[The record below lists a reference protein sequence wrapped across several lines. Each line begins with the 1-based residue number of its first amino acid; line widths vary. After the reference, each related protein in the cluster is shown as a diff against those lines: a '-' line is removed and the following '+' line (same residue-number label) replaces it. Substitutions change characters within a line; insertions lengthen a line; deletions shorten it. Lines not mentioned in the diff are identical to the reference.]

1 MGTYSRPGLTQGESA
16 LIDKSGSKINKELLD
31 FGVNFETAKAN
42 IRLNEEAA
50 LTQQMQIYRQAE
62 EIDDPNAAE
71 NSVARS
77 LATQL
82 RAQADDLYYTTIN
95 SMGEDQT
102 DTIKKEQ
109 NIINAVQDLG
119 GNLGVIQ
126 LESENYVNAIRDGE
140 ADLVGFDSDPGARA
154 LYNNMGLY
162 GGSGSSVNGV
172 NPVQI
177 EIINGNSILSQEY
190 IDTDGKKQVYKYS
203 LNNQALSRANGAQ
216 APVRLVDK
224 KAVLGG
230 YEGEWGTQVKKYP
243 ALKKSLTDNRGN
255 KRTVQE
261 TILYDQQAKEAYNGI
276 VNDEQAIAL
285 IDSDDYQMLVFNGF
299 YEPGKD
305 ETWTGSEDQRKNL
318 QKAKADYLMDT
329 YSQSDRTTQEDGENV
344 AGSTTLNDPKKE
356 GKGDKKGPSLNH
368 TDFIENTF
376 NKIEGAVD
384 IVETPNGLPPK
395 IKDAKKGKV
404 YQNKAEFNKDGSKNP
419 DFEKV
424 YRFDGEKY
432 VELDPGKDSFAD
444 QEKLRVERLDEI
456 KKYLLRARTGSGV
469 EKIIKGSS
477 TEITKEDKVIPP
489 GEIKKDGIYKKTGA
503 GTSQNPTTYTL
514 IDIEKDFD
522 ENIFSTPEAMENKL
536 NQELGIKAPYKGL

>member
-71 NSVARS
+71 NSVARGF
-77 LATQL
+77 ANQL

-126 LESENYVNAIRDGE
+126 LESKKMVDMINNGE
-140 ADLVGFDSDPGARA
+140 SGLIGLSSQPGAREF
-154 LYNNMGLY
+154 YSNMGLY
-162 GGSGSSVNGV
+162 GGAGSSVNGV
-172 NPVQI
+172 KPVQI

-203 LNNQALSRANGAQ
+203 LNGQANSRANGAQ
-216 APVRLVDK
+216 APVTMVDK

-305 ETWTGSEDQRKNL
+305 ETWTGSEDQRRGL
-318 QKAKADYLMDT
+318 QKAKADYLVDT
-329 YSQSDRTTQEDGENV
+329 YSQSDRTTQEDGKNV
-344 AGSTTLNDPKKE
+344 AGSTTLNDPKKQGKSEEE
-356 GKGDKKGPSLNH
+356 GNNLNH

-376 NKIEGAVD
+376 NKIEDVKVPG
-384 IVETPNGLPPK
+384 
-395 IKDAKKGKV
+395 KGKNV
-404 YQNKAEFNKDGSKNP
+404 QLKLSHPPIVKEAKPGKLYQNQDYTSA

-424 YRFDGEKY
+424 YRFDGTRY
-432 VELDPGKDSFAD
+432 VELDPEKAD
-444 QEKLRVERLDEI
+444 QEKLKVQRLDKIKEYLENHPSSKVFRGSNAEVKESNSVDNPDPNKLYRKGGTIAKPTFKEI
-456 KKYLLRARTGSGV
+456 
-469 EKIIKGSS
+469 
-477 TEITKEDKVIPP
+477 
-489 GEIKKDGIYKKTGA
+489 
-503 GTSQNPTTYTL
+503 
-514 IDIEKDFD
+514 DFD
-522 ENIFSTPEAMENKL
+522 DLFREDVLGDLNKMEVALNKA
-536 NQELGIKAPYKGL
+536 LGINPI

>member
-16 LIDKSGSKINKELLD
+16 LIDKSGSKINTELLD

-50 LTQQMQIYRQAE
+50 LTQQMQVYRQAE

-126 LESENYVNAIRDGE
+126 LESKKMVDMINNGE
-140 ADLVGFDSDPGARA
+140 SGLIGLSSQPGAREF
-154 LYNNMGLY
+154 YSNMGLY
-162 GGSGSSVNGV
+162 GGAGSSVNGV
-172 NPVQI
+172 KAVQI
-177 EIINGNSILSQEY
+177 EIQNGNTVFSQEY
-190 IDTDGKKQVYKYS
+190 IDKDGKKQVYKYS
-203 LNNQALSRANGAQ
+203 LNGQANSRANGAQ
-216 APVRLVDK
+216 APVTMVDK

-230 YEGEWGTQVKKYP
+230 YEGEWGAQVKKYP
-243 ALKKSLTDNRGN
+243 ALKMSLTDNRGN

-261 TILYDQQAKEAYNGI
+261 TILYNQQAKEAYNGI
-276 VNDEQAIAL
+276 INDEQAIAL

-299 YEPGKD
+299 YKPGKD

-318 QKAKADYLMDT
+318 QKAKADYLVDT
-329 YSQSDRTTQEDGENV
+329 YSQSDRTTQEDGKDV

-356 GKGDKKGPSLNH
+356 GKGGKSNKK
-368 TDFIENTF
+368 E
-376 NKIEGAVD
+376 EEE
-384 IVETPNGLPPK
+384 IVEEYNFYDQLDEAQVKNSVITKSEKDEKGNEVEFNALDK
-395 IKDAKKGKV
+395 VQTIKDIKEIMLKEKPGLV
-404 YQNKAEFNKDGSKNP
+404 VKASSKSLDGQIDREADDYNADDLYIKNP
-419 DFEKV
+419 PSNKVQDDF
-424 YRFDGEKY
+424 R
-432 VELDPGKDSFAD
+432 
-444 QEKLRVERLDEI
+444 
-456 KKYLLRARTGSGV
+456 
-469 EKIIKGSS
+469 IIPFG
-477 TEITKEDKVIPP
+477 
-489 GEIKKDGIYKKTGA
+489 
-503 GTSQNPTTYTL
+503 
-514 IDIEKDFD
+514 DIEKYIASGRGDGFD
-522 ENIFSTPEAMENKL
+522 IDLINDWII
-536 NQELGIKAPYKGL
+536 NQFNMSKSKKSPI

>member
-16 LIDKSGSKINKELLD
+16 LIDKSGSKINTELLD

-71 NSVARS
+71 NSVARGF
-77 LATQL
+77 ANQL

-102 DTIKKEQ
+102 DTIKKEE

-154 LYNNMGLY
+154 LYSNMGLY
-162 GGSGSSVNGV
+162 GGAGSSVNGV

-216 APVRLVDK
+216 APVTMVDK

-230 YEGEWGTQVKKYP
+230 YEGEWKTQVKKYP
-243 ALKKSLTDNRGN
+243 ALKMSLTDNRGN
-255 KRTVQE
+255 KKTVQE
-261 TILYDQQAKEAYNGI
+261 TMLYDQQAKEAYNGI

-305 ETWTGSEDQRKNL
+305 ETWNGSEDQKRNL
-318 QKAKADYLMDT
+318 QKAKADYLVDA
-329 YSQSDRTTQEDGENV
+329 YSQSDRTTQKGDNNV
-344 AGSTTLNDPKKE
+344 AGSTILNDPKS
-356 GKGDKKGPSLNH
+356 GKGEKKVPNLNH

-376 NKIEGAVD
+376 NEIEVD
-384 IVETPNGLPPK
+384 EVDVEGPLVK
-395 IKDAKKGKV
+395 IKDAKPGKL
-404 YQNKAEFNKDGSKNP
+404 YRNETEFYPNGNRNP
-419 DFEKV
+419 DYKKT
-424 YRFDGEKY
+424 YRFDGKKY
-432 VELDPGKDSFAD
+432 VYLDPEKDDFPD
-444 QEKLRVERLDEI
+444 PEKLKVQRLDEI
-456 KKYLLRARTGSGV
+456 KEYLENHPSSKVFRGNNAEVKESNSVDNPDPNKLYR
-469 EKIIKGSS
+469 KGG
-477 TEITKEDKVIPP
+477 TIAKPTFKEI
-489 GEIKKDGIYKKTGA
+489 
-503 GTSQNPTTYTL
+503 
-514 IDIEKDFD
+514 DFD
-522 ENIFSTPEAMENKL
+522 DLFREDVLGDLNKMEVALNKA
-536 NQELGIKAPYKGL
+536 LGITPI

>member
-71 NSVARS
+71 NSVARGF
-77 LATQL
+77 ANQL

-102 DTIKKEQ
+102 DTIKKEE
-109 NIINAVQDLG
+109 NIINAVKDLG

-243 ALKKSLTDNRGN
+243 ALKMSLTDNRGN

-261 TILYDQQAKEAYNGI
+261 TILYNQQAKEAYNGI
-276 VNDEQAIAL
+276 INDEQAIAL

-299 YEPGKD
+299 YKPGKD
-305 ETWTGSEDQRKNL
+305 ETWNGSEDQKRNL
-318 QKAKADYLMDT
+318 QKAKADYLVDT
-329 YSQSDRTTQEDGENV
+329 YSQSDRTTQKDGENV

-356 GKGDKKGPSLNH
+356 GKGGKGDKKGPSLNH
-368 TDFIENTF
+368 TEFINTLGSVTDVQETSSGL
-376 NKIEGAVD
+376 KGVPAVA
-384 IVETPNGLPPK
+384 
-395 IKDAKKGKV
+395 DAKPGKIYVNDKG
-404 YQNKAEFNKDGSKNP
+404 QR
-419 DFEKV
+419 
-424 YRFDGEKY
+424 YRFNGKTRKY
-432 VELDPGKDSFAD
+432 DKVDKSDKDL
-444 QEKLRVERLDEI
+444 ETLRVRKLADI
-456 KKYLLRARTGSGV
+456 KKYLLKARKAKDLDIKPGDHPEVKIAMEGDETYNPELLYRKEGKVSGNTNT
-469 EKIIKGSS
+469 I
-477 TEITKEDKVIPP
+477 
-489 GEIKKDGIYKKTGA
+489 
-503 GTSQNPTTYTL
+503 TYTP
-514 IDIEKDFD
+514 IDLEIDFAD
-522 ENIFSTPEAMENKL
+522 ILNDSEAMENQL
-536 NQELGIKAPYKGL
+536 NKELGLTTSPI

>member
-50 LTQQMQIYRQAE
+50 LTQQMQVYRQAE

-119 GNLGVIQ
+119 GNLGVVQ
-126 LESENYVNAIRDGE
+126 LESKKMVDMINNGE
-140 ADLVGFDSDPGARA
+140 SGLIGLSSQPGAREF
-154 LYNNMGLY
+154 YSNMGLY
-162 GGSGSSVNGV
+162 GGAGSSVNGV
-172 NPVQI
+172 KAVQI
-177 EIINGNSILSQEY
+177 EIQNGNTVFSQEY
-190 IDTDGKKQVYKYS
+190 IDKDGKKQVYKYS
-203 LNNQALSRANGAQ
+203 LNGQANSRANGAQ
-216 APVRLVDK
+216 APVTMVDK

-261 TILYDQQAKEAYNGI
+261 TILYNQQAKEAYNGI
-276 VNDEQAIAL
+276 INDEQAIAL

-305 ETWTGSEDQRKNL
+305 ETWTGSEDQKRNL
-318 QKAKADYLMDT
+318 QKAKADYLVDT

-356 GKGDKKGPSLNH
+356 GKGGKGGKSGKGDKKGPSLIH
-368 TDFIENTF
+368 TEFINTL
-376 NKIEGAVD
+376 GSVTD
-384 IVETPNGLPPK
+384 VQETSSGLVGVPK
-395 IKDAKKGKV
+395 KEDAKPGKV
-404 YQNKAEFNKDGSKNP
+404 YVNKKGQR
-419 DFEKV
+419 
-424 YRFDGEKY
+424 YRFDKDTKEYIEIDKSEKDLETLK
-432 VELDPGKDSFAD
+432 VRKLAD
-444 QEKLRVERLDEI
+444 IR
-456 KKYLLRARTGSGV
+456 KYLLKARKAKDLDIKPGDHPEVKIAMEGDETYNPELLYRKEGKVSGNTNT
-469 EKIIKGSS
+469 I
-477 TEITKEDKVIPP
+477 
-489 GEIKKDGIYKKTGA
+489 
-503 GTSQNPTTYTL
+503 TYTP
-514 IDIEKDFD
+514 IDLEIDFAD
-522 ENIFSTPEAMENKL
+522 ILNDSEAMENQL
-536 NQELGIKAPYKGL
+536 NKELGLTISPI

>member
-1 MGTYSRPGLTQGESA
+1 MGTYSRPGLTQGENA

-50 LTQQMQIYRQAE
+50 LTQQMQVYRQAE

-102 DTIKKEQ
+102 DTIKKEE

-126 LESENYVNAIRDGE
+126 LESKKMVDMINNGE
-140 ADLVGFDSDPGARA
+140 SGLIGLSSQPGAREF
-154 LYNNMGLY
+154 YSNMGLY
-162 GGSGSSVNGV
+162 GGAGSSVNGV
-172 NPVQI
+172 KAVQI
-177 EIINGNSILSQEY
+177 EIQNGNTVFSQEY
-190 IDTDGKKQVYKYS
+190 IDKDGKKQVYKYS
-203 LNNQALSRANGAQ
+203 LNGQANSRANGAQ
-216 APVRLVDK
+216 APVTMVDK

-276 VNDEQAIAL
+276 VNDKQAIAL

-305 ETWTGSEDQRKNL
+305 ETWTGSEDQKRNL
-318 QKAKADYLMDT
+318 QKAKADYLIDT

-344 AGSTTLNDPKKE
+344 AGITILNDPKS

-376 NKIEGAVD
+376 NEIEGAVN

-404 YQNKAEFNKDGSKNP
+404 YQNKAEFNKDGSENP

-424 YRFDGEKY
+424 YRFDGKKY

-522 ENIFSTPEAMENKL
+522 ENIFSSPEAMENKL

>member
-71 NSVARS
+71 NSVARGF
-77 LATQL
+77 ANQL

-126 LESENYVNAIRDGE
+126 LESKKMVDMINNGE
-140 ADLVGFDSDPGARA
+140 SGLIGLSSQPGAREF
-154 LYNNMGLY
+154 YSNMGLY
-162 GGSGSSVNGV
+162 GGAGSSVNGV
-172 NPVQI
+172 KAVQI
-177 EIINGNSILSQEY
+177 EIQNGNTVFSQEY
-190 IDTDGKKQVYKYS
+190 IDKDGKKQVYKYS
-203 LNNQALSRANGAQ
+203 LNGQANSRANGAQ
-216 APVRLVDK
+216 APVTMVDK

-305 ETWTGSEDQRKNL
+305 ETWTGSEDQRRGL
-318 QKAKADYLMDT
+318 QKAKADYLVDT
-329 YSQSDRTTQEDGENV
+329 YSQSDRTTQEDGKNV
-344 AGSTTLNDPKKE
+344 AGSTTLNDPKKQGKSEEE
-356 GKGDKKGPSLNH
+356 GNNLNH

-376 NKIEGAVD
+376 NKIEGVVD

-432 VELDPGKDSFAD
+432 VELDPEKDSFED
-444 QEKLRVERLDEI
+444 QEKLKVQRLDEI
-456 KKYLLRARTGSGV
+456 KEYLENHPSSKVFRGNNAEVKESNSVDNPDPNKLYR
-469 EKIIKGSS
+469 KGG
-477 TEITKEDKVIPP
+477 TIAKPTFKEI
-489 GEIKKDGIYKKTGA
+489 
-503 GTSQNPTTYTL
+503 
-514 IDIEKDFD
+514 DFD
-522 ENIFSTPEAMENKL
+522 DLFREDVLGDLNKMEVALNKA
-536 NQELGIKAPYKGL
+536 LGINPI

>member
-71 NSVARS
+71 NSVARGF
-77 LATQL
+77 ANQL

-126 LESENYVNAIRDGE
+126 LESENYVNAIRDGD

-305 ETWTGSEDQRKNL
+305 ETWTGSEDQKRNL
-318 QKAKADYLMDT
+318 QKAKADYLVDT
-329 YSQSDRTTQEDGENV
+329 YSQSDRTTQKDGENV

-356 GKGDKKGPSLNH
+356 GKGGKGEKGDKKGPSLNH
-368 TDFIENTF
+368 TEFINTL
-376 NKIEGAVD
+376 GSVTD
-384 IVETPNGLPPK
+384 VQETSSGLVGVPK
-395 IKDAKKGKV
+395 KEDAKPGKV
-404 YQNKAEFNKDGSKNP
+404 YVNKKGQR
-419 DFEKV
+419 
-424 YRFDGEKY
+424 YRFDKDTKEYIEIDKSEKDL
-432 VELDPGKDSFAD
+432 ET
-444 QEKLRVERLDEI
+444 LRVRKLADI
-456 KKYLLRARTGSGV
+456 KKYLLKAKKSKKVDIKQGDHPQVKAEMEDDKTYNPKSLY
-469 EKIIKGSS
+469 KI
-477 TEITKEDKVIPP
+477 KEDSY
-489 GEIKKDGIYKKTGA
+489 G
-503 GTSQNPTTYTL
+503 NLTYTP
-514 IDIEKDFD
+514 IDLEKDFTD
-522 ENIFSTPEAMENKL
+522 DKLNDPEAMENQL
-536 NQELGIKAPYKGL
+536 NQELGITIPYSKL

>member
-50 LTQQMQIYRQAE
+50 LTQQMQVYRQAE

-126 LESENYVNAIRDGE
+126 LESKKMVDMINNGE
-140 ADLVGFDSDPGARA
+140 SGLIGLSSQPGAREF
-154 LYNNMGLY
+154 YSNMGLY
-162 GGSGSSVNGV
+162 GGAGSSVNGV
-172 NPVQI
+172 KAVQI
-177 EIINGNSILSQEY
+177 EIQNGNTVFSQEY
-190 IDTDGKKQVYKYS
+190 IDKDGKKQVYKYS
-203 LNNQALSRANGAQ
+203 LNGQANSRANGAQ
-216 APVRLVDK
+216 APVTMVDK

-230 YEGEWGTQVKKYP
+230 YEGEWGAQVKKYP

-261 TILYDQQAKEAYNGI
+261 TILYNQQAKEAYNGI
-276 VNDEQAIAL
+276 INDEQAIAL

-299 YEPGKD
+299 YKPGKD
-305 ETWTGSEDQRKNL
+305 ETWTGSEDQKRNL
-318 QKAKADYLMDT
+318 QKAKADYLVDT
-329 YSQSDRTTQEDGENV
+329 YSQSDRTTQEDGEDV
-344 AGSTTLNDPKKE
+344 PGSTTLNDPKKE
-356 GKGDKKGPSLNH
+356 GKGGKGGKGDKKGPGLNH
-368 TDFIENTF
+368 TEFINTLGSVTDVQETSSGFVGVPKKEN
-376 NKIEGAVD
+376 
-384 IVETPNGLPPK
+384 
-395 IKDAKKGKV
+395 AKPGKV
-404 YQNKAEFNKDGSKNP
+404 YVNKKGQR
-419 DFEKV
+419 
-424 YRFDGEKY
+424 YRFDKDTKEYIEIDKSEKDL
-432 VELDPGKDSFAD
+432 ET
-444 QEKLRVERLDEI
+444 LRVRKLADI
-456 KKYLLRARTGSGV
+456 KKYLLKAKTGPKVLGIV
-469 EKIIKGSS
+469 KGDNR
-477 TEITKEDKVIPP
+477 EITKEDKIVPP
-489 GEIKKDGIYKKTGA
+489 GEIIKDGIYRKTGG
-503 GTSQNPTTYTL
+503 GTAQSPTTYTL
-514 IDIEKDFD
+514 IDIESEFD
-522 ENIFSTPEAMENKL
+522 LSTLDDLDGMENKL
-536 NQELGIKAPYKGL
+536 NQALGIKGDSPI